1 MTASDTANGTDNG
14 TGRGEPS
21 PCILIVDDEPDIA
34 STLSMLM
41 TDEGY
46 RVITATDGQE
56 ALKRFSSHPVDVVI
70 SDIRMPGVDGLSLLR
85 RIKALDPE
93 AAIIMM
99 TGFASVENAVSAMKE
114 NGAYDYLLKPIE
126 DIDILLMSVS
136 RALAHRRLKLENNAL
151 LGRLTRKTDDLEKKN
166 GELEEALRTI
176 KVLQGILPICSGC
189 RKIRDDKGY
198 WQQLE
203 QYIEEHA
210 DVMFSHGICEACA
223 RKIYGDEDWFDETM
237 GDG

>member
-1 MTASDTANGTDNG
+1 MNTSDTD
-14 TGRGEPS
+14 RGDPL

-46 RVITATDGQE
+46 QVITASNGQE
-56 ALKRFSSHPVDVVI
+56 ALKLFSSHPVDVVI
-70 SDIRMPGVDGLSLLR
+70 SDIRMPIVDGLSLLR

-114 NGAYDYLLKPIE
+114 NGAYDYLMKPLE
-126 DIDILLMSVS
+126 DIDALVMSVS

-151 LGRLTRKTDDLEKKN
+151 LERLTRKSDDLEKKN
-166 GELEEALRTI
+166 GELEEALRAI

-198 WQQLE
+198 WQQL
-203 QYIEEHA
+203 
-210 DVMFSHGICEACA
+210 
-223 RKIYGDEDWFDETM
+223 
-237 GDG
+237 